1 VKADDGQSILVPSD
15 KKHREPSMRGAAEP
29 SLTALVY
36 RSRAVRK
43 LSPVELHELTSVSQ
57 SRNSR
62 EGITGLML
70 YDNDHFFQ
78 WLEGPPANVNR
89 VMNSISQDAR
99 HTNVQVL
106 NAQSLPSRRF
116 GGWNMKLATPGPV
129 GDTLRRDIID
139 PPPEIVQ
146 TLRKRPQAA
155 PSLLVR
161 LVPEAIADHPGTDSF
176 ASRELPR
183 KTAAILKDVFMAA
196 VLPQLA
202 GGAIDACTQAALP
215 IDARA
220 AELADMLVAS
230 DPSAAIDLIREIHES
245 GGAMGVLSA
254 SLLEPAARRL
264 GDLWS
269 EDFCSEFDV
278 TLGLCRLQAAVRMLS
293 AGSLRPAPG
302 RRKLPVVLIAPE
314 PGELHRLG
322 AALDSSILRDAG
334 WAPHTEFPS
343 DDNAL
348 DDLLSTTWFD
358 VLDLSLSPA
367 FRRDQSLPQLTKTI
381 ADARRASRNPALVV
395 VVGGRVFVEEKHA
408 GASVGADKALTTALN
423 VNGSILKTLE
433 ASVSQT
439 ATNSQ
444 NLLPLPTAS

>member
-1 VKADDGQSILVPSD
+1 
-15 KKHREPSMRGAAEP
+15 MRGAANQ
-29 SLTALVY
+29 SLQALVY
-36 RSRAVRK
+36 RSRAVRS
-43 LSPVELHELTSVSQ
+43 LSPAELHELTSFSQ

-89 VMNSISQDAR
+89 VMSSISHDSR
-99 HTNVQVL
+99 HTDVQVL

-129 GDTLRRDIID
+129 GDALRREIID
-139 PPPEIVQ
+139 PPPEIVDG
-146 TLRKRPQAA
+146 LRKRPQAA
-155 PSLLVR
+155 PALLVR
-161 LVPEAIADHPGTDSF
+161 LVPPPAEADIPSTDTLSN
-176 ASRELPR
+176 RELPR
-183 KTAAILKDVFMAA
+183 KTAAILKEVFLAA

-202 GGAIDACTQAALP
+202 GGSRATSDQTALP
-215 IDARA
+215 IDPRA
-220 AELADMLVAS
+220 AELADLLVAT
-230 DPSAAIDLIREIHES
+230 DPSAALQLIREIHEA
-245 GGAMGVLSA
+245 GGAMGTLSA

-278 TLGLCRLQAAVRMLS
+278 TLGLCRLQAAVRLLS
-293 AGSLRPAPG
+293 PGALQLPPG
-302 RRKLPVVLIAPE
+302 RNKLPVVLIAPE

-322 AALDSSILRDAG
+322 AALDSTILRDAG

-358 VLDLSLSPA
+358 VLDLSLSTA
-367 FRRDQSLPQLTKTI
+367 FRRDQSLPQLARTI

-395 VVGGRVFVEEKHA
+395 VVGGRVFLEEKDA
-408 GASVGADKALTTALN
+408 GASVGADQAFTTALN
-423 VNGSILKTLE
+423 VNRSILKTLD

-439 ATNSQ
+439 VTNSQ
-444 NLLPLPTAS
+444 SLLALPTPS